1 MELVEIIMRVIYL
14 VFLYAVLFLVLK
26 YNTNLFGNALQALS
40 FFGAVL
46 VLYIT
51 FPYVY
56 EFLLNNE
63 LIFQLKLSSQKDGE
77 EEKEESAGSGAGSSA
92 GSTSTKISNE
102 LNVSNERNEINSNV
116 SNHTHKFLV
125 DKVFQ

>member
-77 EEKEESAGSGAGSSA
+77 EQEENAGSGAGSS
-92 GSTSTKISNE
+92 STKISNE
-102 LNVSNERNEINSNV
+102 LNVLNERNEINSNV

>member
-77 EEKEESAGSGAGSSA
+77 EQEESAGSGA

>member
-14 VFLYAVLFLVLK
+14 VFLYALLFLVLK

-63 LIFQLKLSSQKDGE
+63 LIFQLKLSSQKDAE
-77 EEKEESAGSGAGSSA
+77 EVEEQSDDNIGDGA
-92 GSTSTKISNE
+92 TNTTINNK

-116 SNHTHKFLV
+116 SDHTHKFIV